1 MGGVVDKSILYTLD
15 PLGSV
20 LPDEYAA
27 VGTGAEMALGV
38 LDPQFKQNMSEDE
51 AVELAKKAVRSASMR
66 DSASGDGLDI
76 MIITKDGIRE
86 SSEKITN

>member
-1 MGGVVDKSILYTLD
+1 
-15 PLGSV
+15 
-20 LPDEYAA
+20 
-27 VGTGAEMALGV
+27 LGV

-51 AVELAKKAVRSASMR
+51 AVDLAKKAVRSASMR